1 MKGVMMNELES
12 AIVEWVTKNDKHG
25 RAVIGEAFI
34 NKGYPYN
41 DIENAM
47 DRLLKDGPLY
57 LNDHYVCF
65 AFPEDHD
72 GFGSQLLNHV
82 SDENKQLRDLI
93 VPKYIQ
99 EALAANEQAAEAQKP
114 GQPLVVVGQNPAVH
128 SPSHYTRGGIET
140 IDFIEAKGLNFH
152 LGNVVKYVSRAG
164 FKQDALIQDL
174 EKALWYLNREI
185 KRIKTQEP

>member
-1 MKGVMMNELES
+1 MKGMLMNELES
-12 AIVEWVTKNDKHG
+12 AIAEWVTKNDKHC
-25 RAVIGEAFI
+25 RAIVGDAML
-34 NKGYPYN
+34 NKGYPFN
-41 DIENAM
+41 DVEEAI
-47 DRLLKDGPLY
+47 DRLLRHGILY
-57 LNDHYVCF
+57 LDDNYVCF
-65 AFPEDHD
+65 KFPEEDHG
-72 GFGSQLLNHV
+72 GFDTQL
-82 SDENKQLRDLI
+82 D
-93 VPKYIQ
+93 VPVPDYIKVVL
-99 EALAANEQAAEAQKP
+99 EANAKANEEI
-114 GQPLVVVGQNPAVH
+114 VVPDSHKKNPAVH

>member
-1 MKGVMMNELES
+1 MNELES

-25 RAVIGEAFI
+25 RAVIGDVFI
-34 NKGYPYN
+34 NKGFPYN

-47 DRLLKDGPLY
+47 DNLLANGPLY
-57 LNDHYVCF
+57 LDDHYVCF
-65 AFPEDHD
+65 QFPEDHD

-82 SDENKQLRDLI
+82 SDENKKLRDLI

-99 EALAANEQAAEAQKP
+99 EALEANEQAAKAQKP
-114 GQPLVVVGQNPAVH
+114 EQNPAVH